1 MEDHVME
8 RANRMICGF
17 CCREQTYSSS
27 RPCVGCGG
35 DLVGG
40 RAGTYWEG
48 GKGCRNKVKMSR
60 NDIHK
65 YANSTDKTKC
75 KKQERVGKQPT
86 SVKH

>member
-1 MEDHVME
+1 ME

-40 RAGTYWEG
+40 RVGAYWEG

-60 NDIHK
+60 
-65 YANSTDKTKC
+65 YVCLS
-75 KKQERVGKQPT
+75 VGVT
-86 SVKH
+86 GGMCMLV